1 MNSKIFKH
9 SWMSAIALAAFAPVA
24 SASLVAPDG
33 YTFPE
38 DGTTKSVTIN
48 YDLNSDGT
56 IYEGEPRPLNESISI
71 GITRK
76 RTVTFDF
83 DFGGFQVNN
92 PLLVDTQGNTDLS
105 DDVFTQAATDDPGL
119 LSLASAGQQG
129 LLDTVGYSFDEGT
142 FAASGNF
149 VAVLTKIGD
158 PLFGQDVSFAGSENE
173 FTWSVGSLSVGDYN
187 LDIFSLLDVQGSGT
201 VQISAVPIPA
211 AAILFGTAL
220 AGFAGFSARRK
231 A

>member
-9 SWMSAIALAAFAPVA
+9 NCMGAVAIAAMVPVA

-38 DGTTKSVTIN
+38 DGTTKSVSIN

-56 IYEGEPRPLNESISI
+56 VYDGLPRPLNESISI

-83 DFGGFQVNN
+83 DFGGFQVND
-92 PLLVDTQGNTDLS
+92 PLLVDTQDNTDLS

-119 LSLASAGQQG
+119 LSLASAGQQT
-129 LLDTVGYSFDEGT
+129 LLGTLGYLFDEGT

-149 VAVLTKIGD
+149 IAVLTNEDD
-158 PLFGQDVSFAGSENE
+158 PAFGTDVSFVGSENE
-173 FTWSVGSLSVGDYN
+173 FTWSVGSLEAGNYN
-187 LDIFSLLDVQGSGT
+187 LDLFSLLNVQGSGT
-201 VQISAVPIPA
+201 IQISAVPIPA